1 MIGEEK
7 MKNDN
12 VSTTGIGFFGLLQI
26 LFIALKLMG
35 YIQWEWWKVLLP
47 TIIEISIIALIL
59 LVVIIAAL
67 LESL

>member
-1 MIGEEK
+1 
-7 MKNDN
+7 MKNNN
-12 VSTTGIGFFGLLQI
+12 VSNTGIGFFGLLQI

-59 LVVIIAAL
+59 LVAIISAL
-67 LESL
+67 LESLYGDKE

>member
-1 MIGEEK
+1 
-7 MKNDN
+7 MKNN
-12 VSTTGIGFFGLLQI
+12 NISNTGIGFFGLLQI

-59 LVVIIAAL
+59 LLAIVSAL
-67 LESL
+67 LESLYGDE

>member
-1 MIGEEK
+1 

-47 TIIEISIIALIL
+47 LIIEAVYIVLLII
-59 LVVIIAAL
+59 VIVIH
-67 LESL
+67 EFF

>member
-1 MIGEEK
+1 

-35 YIQWEWWKVLLP
+35 YISWEWWKVLLP
-47 TIIEISIIALIL
+47 TIIEISDEIL
-59 LVVIIAAL
+59 G
-67 LESL
+67 EEQ